1 MSEWKA
7 FIGRITVFPALSA
20 SAPLPPASVLYR
32 QMWGDD
38 PDSYQKQANPLLP
51 SVAQGKREGIAAS
64 CFALPTRIDFNLM
77 ATATEQT
84 MGDLAL
90 IEEAGKLN
98 AELTGMIAA
107 IGRDAT
113 SVSALRVALFV
124 HVLARTNGTQE
135 AINALVK
142 TIPYGLKLSNEED
155 LIFQVNRPYTSRQV
169 PQVEMNSIIKW
180 SMDRFQVVTIS
191 ISGDG
196 PTGPA
201 LAGGPSPASQ
211 IQDRIGAS
219 VGFDIN
225 SRPVQAPL
233 AGGQQSSLLL
243 EALDAIS
250 RTQREIG
257 LNIEGL

>member
-1 MSEWKA
+1 
-7 FIGRITVFPALSA
+7 
-20 SAPLPPASVLYR
+20 
-32 QMWGDD
+32 
-38 PDSYQKQANPLLP
+38 
-51 SVAQGKREGIAAS
+51 
-64 CFALPTRIDFNLM
+64 
-77 ATATEQT
+77 
-84 MGDLAL
+84 
-90 IEEAGKLN
+90 
-98 AELTGMIAA
+98 MIAG

-113 SVSALRVALFV
+113 SVSAFSVALFV
-124 HVLARTNGTQE
+124 HLLARTKGTQE

-211 IQDRIGAS
+211 IQTPIGAT

-225 SRPVQAPL
+225 SPPL
-233 AGGQQSSLLL
+233 QPPLTHS
-243 EALDAIS
+243 
-250 RTQREIG
+250 
-257 LNIEGL
+257 